1 MIAQLSDGFE
11 VEINEEHL
19 NDWKVLKMLRGID
32 KGDQGMIVDVAEL
45 LLSEEQLEALEK
57 HLEVDGITRITAMV
71 TALQEL
77 MNSVK
82 EIKN

>member
-1 MIAQLSDGFE
+1 MIAQLPDGFE
-11 VEINEEHL
+11 VEINEKHL

>member
-1 MIAQLSDGFE
+1 MIAKLPDGFE

-32 KGDQGMIVDVAEL
+32 KGDQGIIVDVAEI

-57 HLEVDGITRITAMV
+57 HLEVDGITKITAMV

>member
-1 MIAQLSDGFE
+1 MIAQLPDGFE